1 MSKAVAEQLFSRF
14 IKLRDTDQYGRG
26 FCIDTGKP
34 IFHYMKDGKW
44 CSSCENGHYI
54 SREIKSI
61 MFNENNCHA
70 QLTVANRSMVFTN
83 YRENLIEK
91 IGIEEVEWLESKKY
105 EWGSKT
111 YFELDYEAIAEEY
124 RVKVDK
130 LLKNKMF

>member
-1 MSKAVAEQLFSRF
+1 MSKAVAEQLFSRY
-14 IKLRDTDQYGRG
+14 IKLRDTNSYGHG

-44 CSSCENGHYI
+44 LSSADSGHYI

-70 QLTVANRSMVFTN
+70 QLSSANRSMVFTN

-91 IGIEEVEWLESKKY
+91 IGLEEVEWLSK
-105 EWGSKT
+105 
-111 YFELDYEAIAEEY
+111 
-124 RVKVDK
+124 
-130 LLKNKMF
+130 